1 MLERRK
7 RSDGLETMRIVI
19 EHARAELDQHGPVE
33 FNLDRVLEVSKV
45 SRSSV
50 YHHFGNR
57 AGLIAAAEIQD
68 SLEQFRRQLDTIRA
82 VLDDSSTSEE
92 MLTTL
97 EVALAADG
105 VPNSRRRR
113 QRRIADLAVSQSNE
127 MLNYAMAATQVDGT
141 RELALILADGVER
154 GLIWPE
160 VPLDGIAYW
169 LQSVLVGRIL
179 VDLAND
185 PQLDDD
191 WVATAMAAI
200 RAVLCPPC

>member
-92 MLTTL
+92 MLATL

-200 RAVLCPPC
+200 RAVLCPPR